1 MKKLMVILAA
11 TLCIAGCRFIE
22 DAVTDDP
29 SKKAFV
35 ITVGVENGY
44 AGNCPGAKKDCN
56 NMKALLKKY
65 AKTQVSYIDAQ
76 ATVDNVT
83 AALELGVQSELCIF
97 FYSGHGGS
105 AAGSSDPTEIDGRDE
120 FICLFDEGLMDNDI
134 WDIISQA
141 KGRVVLI
148 FDACH
153 SGTMYRN
160 PINFKST
167 IEKKRKLLGA
177 THTLPGNVSILC
189 WSGCPDDSYSYGS
202 STGGKFTNA
211 LLEYYSQSLT
221 YDKLWKKIESDSG
234 LKQYEKV
241 QQTKI
246 GANFGSRKVFQ

>member
-105 AAGSSDPTEIDGRDE
+105 AAGSSDPTEIDGHDE
-120 FICLFDEGLMDNDI
+120 FICLFDGGMMDDDI
-134 WDIISQA
+134 WDIVSQA

-148 FDACH
+148 FDCCH
-153 SGTMYRN
+153 SQTMYRGPVTFN
-160 PINFKST
+160 RPR
-167 IEKKRKLLGA
+167 RKLKA
-177 THTLPGNVSILC
+177 TSKLPGNVQILC
-189 WSGCPDDSYSYGS
+189 WSGCPDSTYSYGS
-202 STGGKFTNA
+202 NDGGYFTNT
-211 LLEYYSQSLT
+211 LLEHYLQSRS
-221 YDKLWKKIESDSG
+221 YDSLWDKIESDSS
-234 LKQYEKV
+234 LKKYEKV
-241 QQTKI
+241 QRTII
-246 GANFGSRKVFQ
+246 GSDFGKKKVFQ